1 MVWVLC
7 GDDDVVLLT
16 PGIMNK
22 TTKIAGSKRIYLGA
36 SLSGGQKNVSR
47 LDTQLFR
54 ASLVNEDKAAQS
66 QMILIVNLE

>member
-7 GDDDVVLLT
+7 GDDEVVLLT

-22 TTKIAGSKRIYLGA
+22 TTMIAGSKRIYLGA
-36 SLSGGQKNVSR
+36 SLSGGQRNVSK

-54 ASLVNEDKAAQS
+54 ASLVNEDQGAQA